1 MVPGTGRVIVE
12 PDVASVRLGVTIIRQ
27 TASAAREA
35 AAAALAMKAEAAETP
50 VESGT
55 QEIAVSVVVTFAI
68 A

>member
-1 MVPGTGRVIVE
+1 
-12 PDVASVRLGVTIIRQ
+12 
-27 TASAAREA
+27 
-35 AAAALAMKAEAAETP
+35 MKAESADTP